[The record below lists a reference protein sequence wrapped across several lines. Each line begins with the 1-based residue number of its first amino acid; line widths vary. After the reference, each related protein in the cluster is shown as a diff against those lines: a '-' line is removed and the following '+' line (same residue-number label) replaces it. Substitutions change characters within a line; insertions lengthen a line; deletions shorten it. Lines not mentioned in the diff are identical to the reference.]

1 MNGLLPSFT
10 MLLRV
15 AARNI
20 TRNPRR
26 TLTIL
31 LTLAV
36 GSLSIFSFRG
46 FNAGIMNQYRDN
58 TIHARYGYG
67 QINMKGYRGQVFEKP
82 WDHWID
88 NWDELKPKLLGID
101 GVTQVFPRVEFFAL
115 LTNGQIT
122 VAGHGV
128 GVDGEAEAP
137 FFNMMNIEQG
147 EPLSSQTD
155 GIVLGIGLA
164 RSLNVK
170 VGDHVTVL
178 GNTTYGSM
186 NGLDLRVVG
195 IFHMGTNEVDDVMF
209 RVPIA
214 QAQTLLD
221 THKVESVALGLKDLD
236 SWPNVATAVARDFP
250 QLEATPFAVLDEVYY
265 QHSVDWL
272 HSQFGVIQFII
283 LSIVILGIFNSVST
297 SILERKPEIG
307 TLRANGESIFDVM
320 SLITLENL
328 LLGVLGGALGIGV
341 EWIFNSTVLR
351 NGILMPPAPG
361 LTRQFFVKVEL
372 DWHMAVISF
381 ALAVGCAVI
390 ATVLAGARVT
400 RLSIADALR
409 ST

>member
-1 MNGLLPSFT
+1 MTSFL

-15 AARNI
+15 AARNV

-26 TLTIL
+26 TTMIL

-36 GSLSIFSFRG
+36 GSASLFAFRG

-67 QINMKGYRGQVFEKP
+67 QINTHGYRGQVFEKP
-82 WDHWID
+82 WQHWID
-88 NWDELKPKLLGID
+88 NWDTLKPQLLAID
-101 GVTQVFPRVEFFAL
+101 GVTQVFPRVEFFSL

-128 GVDGEAEAP
+128 GIDGKEEAP
-137 FFNMMNIEQG
+137 FFNMMNIVQG
-147 EPLSSQTD
+147 EALSGQPD

-170 VGDHVTVL
+170 VGDHVTLL
-178 GNTTYGSM
+178 GNTVYGSM

-209 RVPIA
+209 QVPLE

-221 THKVESVALGLKDLD
+221 TKKIEYVALGLKDLD
-236 SWPNVATAVARDFP
+236 VWDNVSKFVAKHPELD
-250 QLEATPFAVLDEVYY
+250 ATPFAVLDEVYY

-272 HSQFGVIQFII
+272 KSQFGVIQAII

-297 SILERKPEIG
+297 AILERKQEIG
-307 TLRANGESIFDVM
+307 TLRANGESVGDVM
-320 SLITLENL
+320 ALITLENL
-328 LLGVLGGALGIGV
+328 LIGIAGGALGV
-341 EWIFNSTVLR
+341 LLEWAFNSTVLR
-351 NGILMPPAPG
+351 HGILMPPAPG
-361 LTRQFFVKVEL
+361 LTRQFFVRVEL
-372 DWHMAVISF
+372 DWTMAWISF
-381 ALAVGCAVI
+381 AMTAGCAVV
-390 ATVLAGARVT
+390 ATLLAGVRVT
-400 RLSIADALR
+400 RLSVADALR